1 MHATLANAPATRPM
15 TRRSRVRG
23 PAAVLVALLSATPA
37 FAADW
42 KLTKG
47 TNDDLPGL
55 NVTVTRDGKIVARLI
70 YGEGQ
75 QIPYLALYD
84 SDGRLVTNSGMD
96 KAGTTVGSEPHHRG
110 IFIGWQRVRSDLG
123 VANLWS
129 IGGGAKMTLV
139 DLPELSTTSDAA
151 TIVARIEWR
160 APTADAGGSNLLITE
175 TRRMRISR
183 AAADDV
189 ATVDATFRLTP
200 ARDLSLDGDVQHA
213 GIHLR
218 VSHVVAENPKV
229 TSYLWSPE
237 VPGVSGKVV
246 SPQLQ
251 WGEFLFP
258 LHGRWYSAMQMSAP
272 KNPVEEFSTREYGRF
287 GFFFKK
293 DLKKDEAF
301 DVTYRFIVRNAETP
315 AENPKRSAAQAKA
328 ARATAE
334 AAYAAWVKQLK

>member
-1 MHATLANAPATRPM
+1 MFETHADVSATRNVPS
-15 TRRSRVRG
+15 RSRVRL
-23 PAAVLVALLSATPA
+23 PAAVLIALLSASPA

-47 TNDDLPGL
+47 TNDDLPGQ
-55 NVTVTRDGKIVARLI
+55 NVTVTRDGQIVARLI
-70 YGEGQ
+70 HGEGQ

-84 SDGRLVTNSGMD
+84 TEGRLVTNAGLD
-96 KAGTTVGSEPHHRG
+96 KAGATVGSEPHHRG

-139 DLPELSTTSDAA
+139 DLPELSTTSDSA

-160 APTADAGGSNLLITE
+160 APTADASGSNLLITE

-183 AAADDV
+183 SAADDV

-200 ARDLSLDGDVQHA
+200 ARDLTLDGDVQHA

-237 VPGVSGKVV
+237 VPGASGKVV
-246 SPQLQ
+246 SPQLK

-258 LHGRWYSAMQMSAP
+258 LHGRWYSATQLNAP

-315 AENPKRSAAQAKA
+315 AENPKRSAAETAA
-328 ARATAE
+328 ARAAAE
-334 AAYAAWVKQLK
+334 AAYTAWVTQQQ